1 MIPTAKDLMETHI
14 ISVAPETP
22 LINVH
27 RLFVEEQISGAPVL
41 DDLGVVMGVITA
53 ADLLR
58 AVAEE
63 HDTVRV
69 EADYFRDSLPYSSP
83 DWAGAPENFQDRLAE
98 LRVSDEMS
106 QGVISVPPSAG
117 APEVA
122 RTLRKA
128 GVHRVFVAEDGRLLG
143 LLSAFDLLKVIE
155 DWTED

>member
-1 MIPTAKDLMETHI
+1 MIPTAKDLMETRI
-14 ISVAPETP
+14 VSVAPETP

-41 DDLGVVMGVITA
+41 DELGAVVGVITA

-63 HDTVRV
+63 HDTVRM
-69 EADYFRDSLPYSSP
+69 EADYFRDTLPYSSP
-83 DWAGAPENFQDRLAE
+83 DWSGSPENFQDRLAE

-106 QGVISVPPSAG
+106 EGVPPSAG

-128 GVHRVFVAEDGRLLG
+128 AVHRVFVAEDGRLLG
-143 LLSAFDLLKVIE
+143 ILSAFDLLRVIE